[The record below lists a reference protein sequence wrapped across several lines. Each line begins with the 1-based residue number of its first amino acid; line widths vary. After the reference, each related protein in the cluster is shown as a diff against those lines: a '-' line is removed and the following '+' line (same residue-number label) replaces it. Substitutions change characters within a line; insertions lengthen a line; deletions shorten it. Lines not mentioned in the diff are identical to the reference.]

1 MRKEGTQ
8 LPELLILAGGFG
20 TRLRSAVA
28 DVPKPLAPVGG
39 RPFLH
44 YLMESWY
51 GLGIKNMTFLL
62 YHQAEMIEDF
72 LSTQPITDS
81 FRGCRFRTITEPEP
95 LGTGGAIAYAVHQLN
110 IADEFLTC
118 NADTWLGSSS
128 GRMLGV
134 EGPAMAVV
142 RISNADRYGNVLIN
156 EGKVS
161 SFEEK
166 TGVSGPGLINAGLYR
181 LQPDLFDQ
189 WDGDA
194 FSLERTMLP
203 ALVADNRLLA
213 VELEDEFIDIGV
225 PDDYFRFCR
234 WIDAGKAGKL

>member
-1 MRKEGTQ
+1 MS

-28 DVPKPLAPVGG
+28 DVPKPLAPVRG

-44 YLMESWY
+44 YLMECWRAQ
-51 GLGIKNMTFLL
+51 GLRNMTFLL
-62 YHQAEMIEDF
+62 HHQSDMIEDF
-72 LSTQPITDS
+72 LSMQAITDS
-81 FRGCRFRTITEPEP
+81 FRDCRFRIITEAKP
-95 LGTGGAIAYAVHQLN
+95 LGTGGAIAHAVHQLH
-110 IADEFLTC
+110 IAEEFLTC
-118 NADTWLGSSS
+118 NADTWLGSTS

-142 RISNADRYGNVLIN
+142 RISNADRYGNVRIN

-161 SFEEK
+161 SFKEK
-166 TGVSGPGLINAGLYR
+166 TAVSGPGLINAGLYR

-203 ALVADNRLLA
+203 ALVAENRLVA